1 MTIISCI
8 ARGTSLILGVSLGTI
23 TLIPNMLVL
32 AINNNSRIK
41 SSGYMGIFAS
51 TIIIS
56 GGLLSPFINN
66 PTDIMFIYSFGG
78 LLYVITYTR

>member
-1 MTIISCI
+1 MTIISCLL
-8 ARGTSLILGVSLGTI
+8 RGTSLILGIGIGTI

-32 AINNNSRIK
+32 AINNNSRTK

-56 GGLLSPFINN
+56 GGLLSPFITN

-78 LLYVITYTR
+78 ILYVITYTR